1 MKYELDNVYLFC
13 VAHGCDYEQNLP
25 CKDGYYPVHDSLG
38 ICEKHYNTTGHDY
51 LMIRASNL
59 VPSPSVHG
67 STSVRFKDSPFWNSD
82 RNRYEVEN
90 LFAKVSMRVQEDIWN
105 DVQFYPE
112 RNEFTIQNKRVL
124 EG

>member
-38 ICEKHYNTTGHDY
+38 ICEEHYNTTGHDY

-59 VPSPSVHG
+59 VF
-67 STSVRFKDSPFWNSD
+67 RAWQ
-82 RNRYEVEN
+82 YECTFRG
-90 LFAKVSMRVQEDIWN
+90 FA
-105 DVQFYPE
+105 
-112 RNEFTIQNKRVL
+112 VL
-124 EG
+124 E